1 MTAFADVTT
10 DLTDAEVEHLT
21 ATYARMHATYQG
33 RDERRL
39 AGWYWELTSA
49 LADEL
54 ARRGMQAHA
63 LVIAAGEVGCLA
75 DDDDEDLS
83 GWIVDDLGGLE

>member
-1 MTAFADVTT
+1 MTAFDSLTT
-10 DLTDAEVEHLT
+10 HITDAEVAHL
-21 ATYARMHATYQG
+21 ASTYAAMHLSILD
-33 RDERRL
+33 RDARL